1 MVAIPENVMALFND
15 PQTIRVLATKSAKNE
30 IHTVQLGSLR
40 APKPDMVICAA
51 VIFKRSGENLES
63 MKKRNEDP
71 TVFVTDGRQ
80 SYEIRV
86 KIKDFQT
93 SGPMVDQMNEAL
105 KKAVGMTSRGI
116 WIFEPVEVHNET
128 PGPDAGKKIA

>member
-1 MVAIPENVMALFND
+1 MVAIPENVMSLFNK
-15 PQTIRVLATKSAKNE
+15 PESIRVLATKSPNNE

-40 APKPDMVICAA
+40 APNPNMVICAA

-63 MKKRNEDP
+63 MKKRDEEP

-86 KIKDFQT
+86 KIKEFQT

-105 KKAVGMTSRGI
+105 KKAVGMTSRGV
-116 WIFEPVEVHNET
+116 WVFEPVEVHNES
-128 PGPDAGKKIA
+128 PGPDAGKKLA